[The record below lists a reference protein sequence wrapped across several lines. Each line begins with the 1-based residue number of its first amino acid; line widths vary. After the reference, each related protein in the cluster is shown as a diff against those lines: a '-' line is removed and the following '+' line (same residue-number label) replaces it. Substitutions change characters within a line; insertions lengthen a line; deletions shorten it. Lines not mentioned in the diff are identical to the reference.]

1 MTLLDPNGRP
11 YPKGEPLEEL
21 QALGVRDLGDRYD
34 VPKEVVDRLRRD
46 QARQIAVSAV
56 PSAPRFLH
64 RDGQGLAL
72 SKQSARWPHIGHDML
87 RDLRDRA
94 PILQPIHIARQ
105 YQIRRL
111 AQRWMGKK
119 GQIGWR
125 VVHRSHFEHDATPPA
140 DIKPFIARFER
151 MLEEPSITYGV
162 PTLSDA
168 LTMLW
173 EDLATINRP
182 AIEVIHSS
190 VDSRRIVQWRPID
203 GALIWPTLRYVE
215 HWKAQNP
222 TWSTGYDT
230 TRLRDTDMIE
240 IVSHALQ
247 RDLFG
252 AEYCLVRE
260 GIVEALYPR
269 GQIVVGSLQNRT
281 DIRYVGYPPSTV
293 EQALGLVAAF
303 VNTFD
308 YNASYFTKGMLAEF
322 ILGIPAEM
330 HPDDIDAFVDMFR
343 ESTQGVGTAWRPP
356 ILPLPAGQQF
366 QKIDLKPSNKEMMYE
381 VWMSLLL
388 ALTTACYRM
397 DPSTINGRPWAAGA
411 SPGLS
416 EGNRTEE
423 IGLAKE
429 EGLQGDMQHLID
441 HVLNPLARRC
451 HPDLRVVFEYGDND
465 ETKEAAYYEVRTRV
479 DMTRNEARLAQ
490 GLGPLG
496 FWLTREH
503 YENGSDEERAKF
515 DQNPYNMPA
524 DSSFAQM
531 VKAQSQ
537 ADLQKKAMEQYG
549 QQPGQPQ
556 GGFGEPDDGFGGGE
570 PGGQF
575 PFGQP
580 GAPGAPPGGPPGAP
594 PGAPGAPPAP
604 PGAPA
609 AGPPGMARAAPP
621 GAPRP
626 GPPRPPPRQ
635 PPGPSQPSKSASF
648 AKARTTRIYI
658 HDED

>member
-1 MTLLDPNGRP
+1 M
-11 YPKGEPLEEL
+11 
-21 QALGVRDLGDRYD
+21 
-34 VPKEVVDRLRRD
+34 
-46 QARQIAVSAV
+46 
-56 PSAPRFLH
+56 
-64 RDGQGLAL
+64 
-72 SKQSARWPHIGHDML
+72 
-87 RDLRDRA
+87 
-94 PILQPIHIARQ
+94 
-105 YQIRRL
+105 
-111 AQRWMGKK
+111 
-119 GQIGWR
+119 
-125 VVHRSHFEHDATPPA
+125 
-140 DIKPFIARFER
+140 
-151 MLEEPSITYGV
+151 
-162 PTLSDA
+162 
-168 LTMLW
+168 
-173 EDLATINRP
+173 
-182 AIEVIHSS
+182 
-190 VDSRRIVQWRPID
+190 
-203 GALIWPTLRYVE
+203 
-215 HWKAQNP
+215 
-222 TWSTGYDT
+222 
-230 TRLRDTDMIE
+230 
-240 IVSHALQ
+240 
-247 RDLFG
+247 G

-269 GQIVVGSLQNRT
+269 GQVIVGSLQNRT

-293 EQALGLVAAF
+293 EQALGVVAAF

-322 ILGIPAEM
+322 ILGVPAEM
-330 HPDDIDAFVDMFR
+330 HPDDVDAFVDMFR

-356 ILPLPAGQQF
+356 ILPIPAGQQF

-388 ALTTACYRM
+388 ALATACYRM

-451 HPDLRVVFEYGDND
+451 HPDLRVVFEYGDHD
-465 ETKEAAYYEVRTRV
+465 ESKEAAYYEVRTRV

-496 FWLTREH
+496 YWITREH
-503 YENGSDEERAKF
+503 YENGTEEERAKF

-549 QQPGQPQ
+549 NQQQPGA
-556 GGFGEPDDGFGGGE
+556 FGEQDDGFGGGA
-570 PGGQF
+570 PGAQQF

-580 GAPGAPPGGPPGAP
+580 GAPPPGAPPGGAPKPPGPPGAPPGMPPASGGPPGAP
-594 PGAPGAPPAP
+594 PPV
-604 PGAPA
+604 
-609 AGPPGMARAAPP
+609 R
-621 GAPRP
+621 
-626 GPPRPPPRQ
+626 RPPPAARQ
-635 PPGPSQPSKSASF
+635 APGPSQPSPSASL
-648 AKARTTRIYI
+648 AKARTTRVYI
-658 HDED
+658 HEED